1 MFINHR
7 FRHTVPAVQR
17 LRASPHL
24 QRAFRQLHV
33 CGPQPVAMFVA
44 ELLDEQG
51 IPPQVLDRV
60 LTWCTLDPDVVR
72 ALAGDFPPP
81 PLDEVAA

>member
-7 FRHTVPAVQR
+7 SRHTASAVHR
-17 LRASPHL
+17 LRSSPHL
-24 QRAFRQLHV
+24 QRAFHQLHR
-33 CGPQPVAMFVA
+33 CGPQPVGMFVA
-44 ELLDEQG
+44 ELLDEHG
-51 IPPQVLDRV
+51 ITTRELDRV
-60 LTWCTLDPDVVR
+60 LTWFTLDPDVIR